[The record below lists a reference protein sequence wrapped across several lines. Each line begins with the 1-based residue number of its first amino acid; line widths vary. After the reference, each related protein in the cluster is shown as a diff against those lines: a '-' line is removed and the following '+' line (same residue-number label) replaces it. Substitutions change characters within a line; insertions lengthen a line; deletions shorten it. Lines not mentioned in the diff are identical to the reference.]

1 MKKIVIFTCIGG
13 HTVVSQA
20 LADHLQ
26 KTYTVSVKNIFQ
38 DVLWSIDPVK
48 IITCGF
54 ASSEDGY
61 SLCIHRRWYS
71 FMNKTYKNFIQYA
84 DFRKKRVKKLFKNS
98 LIKEQADLIISVIPF
113 FNNYFLEIAEELNI
127 PFILMP
133 TDIDA
138 KTFIYNLPE
147 ITYPKFH
154 LAIALDSPEIQEEVS
169 RLKLS
174 PDQIHVTGAA
184 LKEAF
189 FKKHDPVAIKQRFAI
204 PENKPVILLLMG
216 SQGSLTIIDF
226 IKQLKTI
233 SNIPFHLIVV
243 LGKNASQY
251 KKLSGFQF
259 DPLVSTTFFGF
270 TPLIP
275 ELMSISSLLI
285 TKSGG
290 ISICEA
296 LYMNLPSLFD
306 ATSEVLIWEQLNQT
320 FMQKNRF
327 GTSVYHLEELSEMV
341 KAFLTTQKDILSY
354 YQENMEQF
362 PKKNGAES
370 IKELVDLLLSLSI
383 ANRISLLS
391 S

>member
-1 MKKIVIFTCIGG
+1 LKKIVIFTCIGG
-13 HTVVSQA
+13 HSVVSQA

-26 KTYTVSVKNIFQ
+26 KTHTVSVKNIFK
-38 DVLWSIDPVK
+38 DILWSIDPLK

-54 ASSEDGY
+54 VSAEDAY

-71 FMNKTYKNFIQYA
+71 FMNRTYKNFIRYA
-84 DFRKKRVKKLFKNS
+84 DLRKNKVKKLFKNAI
-98 LIKEQADLIISVIPF
+98 IKEQADIIISVIPF
-113 FNNYFLEIAEELNI
+113 FNNYFLEIAKELEI

-138 KTFIYNLPE
+138 KTFVYNLPE
-147 ITYPKFH
+147 VTYSKFR
-154 LAIALDSPEIQEEVS
+154 LAIALDSPEIREEIHC
-169 RLKLS
+169 LKLL
-174 PDQIHVTGAA
+174 PEQIHVTGAA

-189 FKKHDPVAIKQRFAI
+189 FKKHDSAAIKKRFNI
-204 PENKPVILLLMG
+204 PEDKPVILLLMG

-233 SNIPFHLIVV
+233 ENIPFHLIVV
-243 LGKNASQY
+243 LGTNAHQYTTLSQF
-251 KKLSGFQF
+251 KFA
-259 DPLVSTTFFGF
+259 PHVSTTFFGF

-306 ATSEVLIWEQLNQT
+306 ATSEILVWEQLNQA

-341 KAFLTTQKDILSY
+341 RAFLTTQKGILNY
-354 YQENMEQF
+354 YQHNMAQF
-362 PKKNGAES
+362 PKKNGAQG
-370 IKELVDLLLSLSI
+370 IKELVDQLL
-383 ANRISLLS
+383 AKTND
-391 S
+391 

>member
-20 LADHLQ
+20 LSDYLQ
-26 KTYTVSVKNIFQ
+26 KTYTVSVKNIFKNI
-38 DVLWSIDPVK
+38 LWSIDPLK
-48 IITCGF
+48 IITCGLVS
-54 ASSEDGY
+54 AEDAY

-71 FMNKTYKNFIQYA
+71 FMNRTYKNFIRYA
-84 DFRKKRVKKLFKNS
+84 DFRKKRVKKLFKNTI
-98 LIKEQADLIISVIPF
+98 IKEKADIIISVIPF
-113 FNNYFLEIAEELNI
+113 FNNYFLEIAQELDI

-133 TDIDA
+133 TDIDVR
-138 KTFIYNLPE
+138 TFIYNLPE
-147 ITYPKFH
+147 ITYNKFH
-154 LAIALDSPEIQEEVS
+154 FAIALDSSEIRDEIS
-169 RLKLS
+169 RLKLL
-174 PDQIHVTGAA
+174 PEQIHVTGAA

-189 FKKHDPVAIKQRFAI
+189 FKNHDAAAIKKRFNI
-204 PENKPVILLLMG
+204 PENKPIILLLMG

-233 SNIPFHLIVV
+233 KNIPFHLIVV
-243 LGKNASQY
+243 LGANANQY
-251 KKLSGFQF
+251 TKLSKEIF
-259 DPLVSTTFFGF
+259 DPLVTTTFFGF

-306 ATSEVLIWEQLNQT
+306 ATSEVLVWERLNQT

-341 KAFLTTQKDILSY
+341 KAFLTKQNDILNY
-354 YQENMEQF
+354 YQHNMTQF

-370 IKELVDLLLSLSI
+370 IKQLVDSLLL
-383 ANRISLLS
+383 
-391 S
+391 